1 MKRFVMIIR
10 GPVEGISGKNSLAN
24 YEEIEKIRT
33 WLKSIKSTH
42 QDMLYQKFS
51 GHQSYFSASGKI
63 ENRVVQQID
72 GGEISQIITLLL
84 PSVEAAAKIAMTFP
98 FPNPFYTI
106 ELREM
111 A

>member
-1 MKRFVMIIR
+1 MKRFVFIIR
-10 GPVEGISGKNSLAN
+10 GPVAGISSETSLAS
-24 YEEIEKIRT
+24 EAELDQIRT
-33 WLKSIKSTH
+33 WLKGIKSAH
-42 QDMLYQKFS
+42 EDMLYQKFS

-84 PSVEAAAKIAMTFP
+84 PSLETASEIAMTFP
-98 FPNPFYTI
+98 FPNSFYTI